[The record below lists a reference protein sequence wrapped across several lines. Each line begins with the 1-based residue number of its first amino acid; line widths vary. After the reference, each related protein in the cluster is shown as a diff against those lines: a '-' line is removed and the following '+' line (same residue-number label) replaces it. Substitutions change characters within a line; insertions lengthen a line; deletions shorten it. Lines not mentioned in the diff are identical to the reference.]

1 MWAKVIEGI
10 ITTSILSIVAAF
22 IGLFI
27 HVQTLDARQQETH
40 RAFEL
45 IRTDLIYIRGRIDV
59 LYEKNK

>member
-1 MWAKVIEGI
+1 MWDKVIEGV
-10 ITTSILSIVAAF
+10 ITTSILTVIAAF

-27 HVQTLDARQQETH
+27 HVQALDARQQETH

-45 IRTDLIYIRGRIDV
+45 IRTDLIYIRGRVDS